1 MEKTLHHQTYSHAY
15 PSLTQI
21 RDTADR
27 LVGKILHTPV
37 WHWQTGIVED
47 QFKGAGEVWL
57 KLELFQKTGTF
68 KLRGALNCI
77 EALDDAARRRG
88 VVAVS
93 AGNHA
98 MAVAYTARLV
108 GCSAKVVM
116 PQHASPAR
124 IAACREQGAQV
135 LLMPDVHQAFARG
148 REIERD
154 EVRTMLHPY
163 DGPLTAQGTA
173 TVGLELM
180 AQVPGLEAVV
190 VAVQTY
196 VTCVGLGSLFVAYP
210 VLHQILRVAGA
221 LYLVVLAWK
230 LSGSALGQARA
241 SKPLSFAQA
250 ALFQAVNPKSWVKSI
265 TLATVFM
272 PVGLSVPMGALLV
285 TVIGLLIGFPSSSMW
300 ALFGVAI
307 RRLLT
312 DPRKQRIFNLSMSA
326 VLLVLAVSFLR

>member
-1 MEKTLHHQTYSHAY
+1 M
-15 PSLTQI
+15 LT
-21 RDTADR
+21 D
-27 LVGKILHTPV
+27 LLPLMSYCFVMSSTP
-37 WHWQTGIVED
+37 GP
-47 QFKGAGEVWL
+47 
-57 KLELFQKTGTF
+57 
-68 KLRGALNCI
+68 N
-77 EALDDAARRRG
+77 
-88 VVAVS
+88 
-93 AGNHA
+93 N
-98 MAVAYTARLV
+98 
-108 GCSAKVVM
+108 VM
-116 PQHASPAR
+116 LASS
-124 IAACREQGAQV
+124 GAQFGFRSA
-135 LLMPDVHQAFARG
+135 LPQLFG
-148 REIERD
+148 
-154 EVRTMLHPY
+154 
-163 DGPLTAQGTA
+163 QGT
-173 TVGLELM
+173 G
-180 AQVPGLEAVV
+180 

-196 VTCVGLGSLFVAYP
+196 VTCPGLGSLFVAYP

-265 TLATVFM
+265 TVATVFM

-307 RRLLT
+307 RRLLN